1 MYSHRHFKEDIQETN
16 IGYFWRLERKA
27 ELWVLNSQLDSSYS
41 IGLIIGIRQSRIYIV
56 NRHPPLNN
64 VIVNRYSI
72 GTSQSEDISAVE
84 NQQFR

>member
-1 MYSHRHFKEDIQETN
+1 MGLKFAAGLQ
-16 IGYFWRLERKA
+16 L
-27 ELWVLNSQLDSSYS
+27 LNWPDYRNSP
-41 IGLIIGIRQSRIYIV
+41 IYIV